1 MANNNSVPLYLLKQA
16 HEAKRRKNL
25 ETRVG
30 MLIAVGMIALGSW
43 GMWNHNLFL
52 TVPFAF
58 LMFLEVVQARKVN
71 LATVTVMFL
80 YGTFVTI
87 GMWNHL
93 PFVAILGYIAF
104 VVGYFLEKNHK

>member
-1 MANNNSVPLYLLKQA
+1 MANNNSVPLYLIKQV

-30 MLIAVGMIALGSW
+30 MLIAVGLIALGSW

-52 TVPFAF
+52 TIPFAF
-58 LMFLEVVQARKVN
+58 LMLLEVRQARKVGPTTI
-71 LATVTVMFL
+71 AAMSL
-80 YGTFVTI
+80 YGVLVTI
-87 GMWNHL
+87 GMWGHL
-93 PFVAILGYIAF
+93 PFVAILGYLAF